1 MQLTGTSFHS
11 ETVVQTHGTETCSDQ
26 PIAASKARLRQF
38 LDHLLQPKVT
48 NVNPFA
54 PRMTNPE
61 TVETILSSASN
72 RLDMS
77 ASSLPDNV

>member
-1 MQLTGTSFHS
+1 MELKHALTNLF
-11 ETVVQTHGTETCSDQ
+11 
-26 PIAASKARLRQF
+26 PRLSKARLRQF